1 MWPRSYSQ
9 PPPLGYELCG
19 CDGCEN
25 KTWEDHI
32 LNEDDDDE
40 TSPYGNLH
48 LEYIQY
54 DTDDDDDEMDLSES
68 SVASSNDVIDDND
81 DDGYYFEMS
90 DSSDSLPYPAVA
102 SESYDLEC

>member
-1 MWPRSYSQ
+1 MKPLWPRSHVQ
-9 PPPLGYELCG
+9 PPPLGYELCS

-25 KTWEDHI
+25 KTWDGHI

-54 DTDDDDDEMDLSES
+54 DSDDEE
-68 SVASSNDVIDDND
+68 ND
-81 DDGYYFEMS
+81 DDNYIEMS
-90 DSSDSLPYPAVA
+90 ESTASSPYPAVA
-102 SESYDLEC
+102 SESYDFEC